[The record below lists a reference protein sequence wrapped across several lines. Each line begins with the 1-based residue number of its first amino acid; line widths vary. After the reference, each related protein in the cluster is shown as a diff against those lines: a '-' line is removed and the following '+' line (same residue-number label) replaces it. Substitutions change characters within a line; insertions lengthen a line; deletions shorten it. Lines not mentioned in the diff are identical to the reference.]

1 MDIDK
6 AMTAANEIRRRAT
19 AMKDNFEGEKP
30 ESRRNA
36 TATTSA
42 LMRCRLAADSIETMC
57 DDLVIQLWAYQQAT
71 ARGHRMDKI
80 VQSMQKAAAGMNG
93 WRKEPEE
100 PEESE
105 EFDDYDDDEEE
116 DAWDDL

>member
-19 AMKDNFEGEKP
+19 AMKDNFEEERPG
-30 ESRRNA
+30 SRRNA

-57 DDLVIQLWAYQQAT
+57 DDLVIQLWAYQQAD
-71 ARGHRMDKI
+71 ARGRRMDKL
-80 VQSMQKAAAGMNG
+80 VQRMQKVTTGRDEG
-93 WRKEPEE
+93 RRKEPEE
-100 PEESE
+100 PEE
-105 EFDDYDDDEEE
+105 FDDDDDDYDEE

>member
-19 AMKDNFEGEKP
+19 AMKDNFEEERPG
-30 ESRRNA
+30 SRRNA

-57 DDLVIQLWAYQQAT
+57 DDLVIQLWAYQQAD
-71 ARGHRMDKI
+71 ARGRRMDKI
-80 VQSMQKAAAGMNG
+80 VQSMQKAAKTGMDEG

-100 PEESE
+100 PEEFE
-105 EFDDYDDDEEE
+105 EEEEEEEEE

>member
-19 AMKDNFEGEKP
+19 AMKDNFEVEKP
-30 ESRRNA
+30 GSRRNA
-36 TATTSA
+36 TATASA

-57 DDLVIQLWAYQQAT
+57 DDLVIQLWAYQQAD
-71 ARGHRMDKI
+71 ARGRRMDKL
-80 VQSMQKAAAGMNG
+80 VQRMQKVMTGKDKG
-93 WRKEPEE
+93 WLKEPEE
-100 PEESE
+100 PEE
-105 EFDDYDDDEEE
+105 FDDDDDDDGDEE

>member
-1 MDIDK
+1 MDIDR

-30 ESRRNA
+30 GSRRNA

-42 LMRCRLAADSIETMC
+42 LMRCRQVADTIETMC
-57 DDLVIQLWAYQQAT
+57 DDLVIQLWAYQQAV
-71 ARGHRMDKI
+71 ARGCRMDKF
-80 VQSMQKAAAGMNG
+80 VQRMQKVMAGKDDG
-93 WRKEPEE
+93 RRKEPEE
-100 PEESE
+100 PEE
-105 EFDDYDDDEEE
+105 FDDADDDYEEEE

>member
-19 AMKDNFEGEKP
+19 AMKDNFEEERPG
-30 ESRRNA
+30 SRRNA

-57 DDLVIQLWAYQQAT
+57 DDLVIQLWAYQQAA
-71 ARGHRMDKI
+71 ARGCRMDKL
-80 VQSMQKAAAGMNG
+80 VQRMQKVMTGKDEG
-93 WRKEPEE
+93 QRKEPEE
-100 PEESE
+100 PEE
-105 EFDDYDDDEEE
+105 FDDHDDDYEE